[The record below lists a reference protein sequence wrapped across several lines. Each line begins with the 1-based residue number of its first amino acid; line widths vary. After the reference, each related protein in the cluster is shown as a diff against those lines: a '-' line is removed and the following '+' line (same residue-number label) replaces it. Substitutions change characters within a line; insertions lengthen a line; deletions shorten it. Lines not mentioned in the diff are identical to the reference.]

1 MYFKSRMFKFITVT
15 LTIVLLVFVFFYF
28 KGNLDKYDYKFTQKK
43 DFAVSTKYVKL
54 NDGDNYTND
63 TNVTL
68 KVANDNI
75 EVNYIQYQS
84 CFDNGKT
91 HCSDWSETIYIGE
104 KLGVQMESEDVWSRN
119 ISLYTGNLDIDKLQG
134 RHFVKVRYI
143 SRVEIGTVSIKI
155 IDTKKAY
162 IYLDTYAPTLDSS
175 LNYEW
180 TTKDYITINYK
191 DNKFSPSY
199 MNSGVKKI
207 TYSTCV
213 SYDINPDGSYT
224 CNTIPNLITVKAK
237 TKGSFKIP
245 VVLEKTLINITLMDK
260 AGNTST
266 WTQVIKMDREKPIV
280 DINIDVLSDLK
291 NAGNAIVDVNDEGS
305 KISSVSYVFTKTST
319 KPSDSKFTNKLTAF
333 SNVSIDLPTEHGKY
347 YLWVRAED
355 YAGNVTYKHSDYF
368 YICDDDI
375 SCSKIQP
382 KTKNYTSVL
391 YIAIAAALVASIGIV
406 SVMNNRR
413 KKMSS
418 ND

>member
-28 KGNLDKYDYKFTQKK
+28 RGNLDKYEYQFTQKK
-43 DFAVSTKYVKL
+43 DFAVSTKYVNL
-54 NDGDNYTND
+54 NDGDNYTNSL
-63 TNVTL
+63 NVTL

-91 HCSDWSETIYIGE
+91 LCSDWSDTIYIGD
-104 KLGVQMESEDVWSRN
+104 KLGVQMQSEDVWSDK
-119 ISLYTGNLDIDKLQG
+119 ISLYTGNLTIDKLQG

-162 IYLDTYAPTLDSS
+162 IYLDTYAPVLDSS

-180 TTKDYITINYK
+180 TTKDYISIYYK
-191 DNKFSPSY
+191 DNEFSPSY
-199 MNSGVKKI
+199 KNSGVKKAI
-207 TYSTCV
+207 YSTCV
-213 SYDINPDGSYT
+213 SYEANPDGTYT
-224 CNTIPNLITVKAK
+224 CNTTPNLITVDTKN
-237 TKGSFKIP
+237 KGSFKIP
-245 VVLEKTLINITLMDK
+245 VVLEKTLINVTLVDK
-260 AGNTST
+260 AGNTSS
-266 WTQVIKMDREKPIV
+266 WVQVIKMDQNKPAVSI
-280 DINIDVLSDLK
+280 DIDVLSDLN
-291 NAGNAIVDVNDEGS
+291 NAGGAVINVTDDGS
-305 KISSVSYVFTKTST
+305 KISNVSYVFTKTSN
-319 KPSDSKFTNKLTAF
+319 KPSDSKFTNKVSAF

-355 YAGNVTYKHSDYF
+355 YAGNVTYKHSNYF

-375 SCSKIQP
+375 SCAKIQP
-382 KTKNYTSVL
+382 ETKNYTSVL

-406 SVMNNRR
+406 SVMSKR
-413 KKMSS
+413 KKRLES